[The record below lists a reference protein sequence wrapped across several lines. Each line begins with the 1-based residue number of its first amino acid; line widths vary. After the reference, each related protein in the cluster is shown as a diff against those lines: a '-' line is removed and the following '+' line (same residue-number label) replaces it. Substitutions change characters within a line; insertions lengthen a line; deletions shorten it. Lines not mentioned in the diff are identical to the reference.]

1 MTDQIFPFLD
11 VIEANHGP
19 KIELGRYWLWVA
31 ESARQVG
38 ITWHMGRSFDR
49 LVEVN
54 AQNQDSWAPLAP
66 IYDPA
71 FSDISEEDCIYLEGQ
86 HDGEP
91 VVTMALRRFDWAHT
105 NLRDEWESGRL
116 AYRDPAS
123 QMQPGEQ
130 WIAAAPMAAKISGR
144 VVDSGGLWCH
154 PDFRSRRIPALTMAL
169 MRSVTLAEWNPD
181 YLTGQIETGAR
192 ARALL
197 SLYGHP
203 AAQPGMRIIG
213 SWRSFD
219 CILVW
224 ESRDYITGRV
234 AERGAL
240 AGTDQPDPR
249 YGRDENVR
257 AARAPGE

>member
-1 MTDQIFPFLD
+1 MGESLLPFLD
-11 VIEANHGP
+11 AIEANYGP
-19 KIELGRYWLWVA
+19 KIELGRYWLWIA

-38 ITWHMGRSFDR
+38 ISWHMGRSFDR

-71 FSDISEEDCIYLEGQ
+71 FSDIPEEDCIYLEGQ
-86 HDGEP
+86 YGGEP
-91 VVTMALRRFDWAHT
+91 VVTMALRRFDWSHT
-105 NLRDEWESGRL
+105 SLRDEWESGRL

-123 QMQPGEQ
+123 MMQPGEQ
-130 WIAAAPMAAKISGR
+130 WIAAAPMAERITGR

-154 PDFRSRRIPALTMAL
+154 PRFRSRRVPVLTMAL
-169 MRSVTLAEWNPD
+169 MRSVTLAMWNPD
-181 YLTGQIETGAR
+181 FLTGQVETGAR

-197 SLYGHP
+197 TLYGHP
-203 AAQPGMRIIG
+203 MSQPGMRIVG

-219 CILVW
+219 CILIW

-234 AERGAL
+234 AERGSSTGA
-240 AGTDQPDPR
+240 DQPETG
-249 YGRDENVR
+249 YGRYEYVR
-257 AARAPGE
+257 AAGAPGE